1 MKKPVSIARLCWNLV
16 GFVLLVFLILNR
28 PQTWWTYAGIWALY
42 GTALEIVEWLF
53 HYMDWETALAYL
65 YKVYSLLGLLLAVFF
80 FFTSPLA
87 AKVLSLALLAASYLV
102 LRKEKSR

>member
-1 MKKPVSIARLCWNLV
+1 M
-16 GFVLLVFLILNR
+16 FLILNR
-28 PQTWWTYAGIWALY
+28 PQTWWTYAGILVLY
-42 GTALEIVEWLF
+42 GTTLEILEWFF

-65 YKVYSLLGLLLAVFF
+65 YKMYSLLGLLLAVYFLF
-80 FFTSPLA
+80 ASPLT